1 MRERDGSDY
10 QKHQQH
16 SAQASGTTRVQAIEN
31 GHSQPR
37 QKPISLGRCDTM
49 EVGEVACQ
57 DESHSLMV
65 WIRLMVRRM
74 CRQLQLLLRRTR
86 CSLASALLTSKT
98 CAYCWRLTR
107 PSAAEHSPA
116 EAAHVHRRC
125 YCGPTGSSNGPAT
138 APGAPIATPS
148 LRLIFPSLL
157 HRDIG
162 KAFPSR
168 KRPPSS
174 LSPAGPSRGHR
185 PATSQLS
192 ARAIR
197 SVALL
202 VARNT
207 TSAERT
213 RRP

>member
-1 MRERDGSDY
+1 VTRLWRDSGIGSLKDRRQETYDVIEIGLIVDARDPRLVGGARMRERDGSDY

-86 CSLASALLTSKT
+86 CSLMHLL
-98 CAYCWRLTR
+98 Y
-107 PSAAEHSPA
+107 
-116 EAAHVHRRC
+116 
-125 YCGPTGSSNGPAT
+125 
-138 APGAPIATPS
+138 
-148 LRLIFPSLL
+148 
-157 HRDIG
+157 
-162 KAFPSR
+162 
-168 KRPPSS
+168 
-174 LSPAGPSRGHR
+174 
-185 PATSQLS
+185 
-192 ARAIR
+192 
-197 SVALL
+197 
-202 VARNT
+202 
-207 TSAERT
+207 
-213 RRP
+213 